1 MKTVMCEVCG
11 KKKDVEEM
19 IVRRL
24 NSRNHFCCGISCEVM
39 WEKQNLV
46 GVCG

>member
-1 MKTVMCEVCG
+1 MSTVTCEVCG
-11 KKKDVEEM
+11 KKIASEEV

-24 NSRNHFCCGISCEVM
+24 NSRNHFCCGISCEVT